1 MKIEP
6 RYLGKY
12 ELQERL
18 GRGGMGE
25 VWKAFDPQL
34 RRYVAIKVLNADL
47 REEPDFVAR
56 FTHEAQLVAS
66 LHHPNIV
73 QIHDFQFTETPD
85 DAGHTVPQTA
95 SIKGPPHPSTP
106 PSPLRSI
113 AYMVM
118 DYVEG
123 TTLADYIYSTSR
135 KGQFPSAWEFVH
147 LFTSIS
153 LAIDYAHRQGMVHR
167 DIKPANILLD
177 KRNTTR
183 NPMGEPILTDF
194 GIAKL
199 QGKATLAA
207 TYGLLGT
214 PLYISPEQAQG
225 HPSDRRSDLYSLGI
239 IAYEIIT
246 GIPPFRGDNPLSIMM
261 QHYSAMPTPPSAV
274 NPHVSSALS
283 AVILRS
289 IAKDPNARFSSA
301 SAMTIAMAEAF
312 NVPAPAELRLYAEPV
327 PVDSSAH
334 PDLPVAYSQPGS
346 LPNDSWAT
354 ARGATASQDALAQS
368 PPLISTPAMPQRTR
382 ERRLKGW
389 LIPVIIASI
398 VVLIGSGL
406 GAFYLLSQKSAP
418 TAPPVVGQVSF
429 SSSGQFVQDT
439 SQGIADKLSIDLHNI
454 SSPPAGKSYYAWFL
468 PDSNNPEGQPF
479 VLGKVTVDHGTIHYL
494 YPGNQQHDN
503 LLATTSR
510 FLITEEDAS
519 ITPIVPS
526 TDHSVWLY
534 YAAIPEIPAASD
546 HFSVLD
552 HLRHLLAE
560 DPKLALKNLH
570 GGLDIW
576 LLHNTRDVSQ
586 WAVNARDARQNRD
599 IHTIRQSVVDILYY
613 LDGRDCVQPDLQGI
627 PAGTPATPE
636 SATIATNAGAGLL
649 DHLCGQQQIPGY
661 LAHIDTH
668 LNGIMHAPGA
678 TPGQVKL
685 TAQITTEINQV
696 NSLLV
701 KMRQDAQQLVKM
713 SDAQLLQSSSQ
724 AILNDLAT
732 QAGSAYNGQ
741 NSSTGNQ
748 GQPGVQ
754 QIHDDIER
762 LGTLDV
768 IACQSSSGTS
778 NACV

>member
-1 MKIEP
+1 MRIEP

-73 QIHDFQFTETPD
+73 QIHDFQFTDTPD
-85 DAGHTVPQTA
+85 GN
-95 SIKGPPHPSTP
+95 SSM
-106 PSPLRSI
+106 

-135 KGQFPSAWEFVH
+135 KGLFPSAVEIIH

-199 QGKATLAA
+199 QGNATLAA
-207 TYGLLGT
+207 TYGWLGT
-214 PLYISPEQAQG
+214 PLYLSPEQAQG
-225 HPSDRRSDLYSLGI
+225 QPSDRRSDLYSLGI
-239 IAYEIIT
+239 IAYEMIT

-261 QHYSAMPTPPSAV
+261 QHYSAMPTPPTAI
-274 NPHVSSALS
+274 NPQVSPALS

-289 IAKDPNARFSSA
+289 IAKDPDARFSSA
-301 SAMTIAMAEAF
+301 STMTIAMAEAF
-312 NVPAPAELRLYAEPV
+312 NVPAPAELRLYAPAGSVEV
-327 PVDSSAH
+327 SARS
-334 PDLPVAYSQPGS
+334 DLPIASSQPGS
-346 LPNDSWAT
+346 LSSDGWAM
-354 ARGATASQDALAQS
+354 ARGMAASQDVLAQS
-368 PPLISTPAMPQRTR
+368 PPPVSTPAMPPRTR
-382 ERRLKGW
+382 GGQLKGW
-389 LIPVIIASI
+389 LIPIIIASI
-398 VVLIGSGL
+398 VVLIAAGF
-406 GAFYLLSQKSAP
+406 GAFYLRTQKSPA

-429 SSSGQFVQDT
+429 SSSGQFGQNT
-439 SQGIADKLSIDLHNI
+439 SQGIADKLTIDLHNI
-454 SSPPAGKSYYAWFL
+454 QSPPAGKSYYAWFL

-503 LLATTSR
+503 LLASNSR

-519 ITPIVPS
+519 TTPIVPS
-526 TDHSVWLY
+526 TDHSVWIY

-576 LLHNTRDVSQ
+576 LLRNTRDVSQ
-586 WAVNARDARQNRD
+586 WAVKARDAWQNRN

-627 PAGTPATPE
+627 PPGTPAAPE
-636 SATIATNAGAGLL
+636 SATITTDAGAGLL
-649 DHLCGQQQIPGY
+649 DLCGQQQVPGY
-661 LAHIDTH
+661 LVHIDAH
-668 LNGIMHAPGA
+668 LNGIVHAPGA
-678 TPGQVKL
+678 TPGQIKL
-685 TAQITTEINQV
+685 AAQINTENDQV
-696 NSLLV
+696 SSLLV
-701 KMRQDAQQLVKM
+701 KIRQDALQLVKM
-713 SDAQLLQSSSQ
+713 SDTQLLESSTQ

-732 QAGSAYNGQ
+732 QAGFAYNGQ
-741 NSSTGNQ
+741 NSSADNQ

-768 IACQSSSGTS
+768 VACQSASGTS

>member
-6 RYLGKY
+6 QYLGKY

-73 QIHDFQFTETPD
+73 QIHDFQFTETPEN
-85 DAGHTVPQTA
+85 AGHTVPQTA
-95 SIKGPPHPSTP
+95 SNKGSPHPSTP
-106 PSPLRSI
+106 RSPLQSI

-135 KGQFPSAWEFVH
+135 KGQFPSAVEIVH

-183 NPMGEPILTDF
+183 NPMGEPVLTDF

-207 TYGLLGT
+207 TYGWLGT
-214 PLYISPEQAQG
+214 PLYLSPEQAQG

-239 IAYEIIT
+239 IVYEMIT

-261 QHYSAMPTPPSAV
+261 QHYSAMPTPPTAI
-274 NPHVSSALS
+274 NPHVPPALS

-289 IAKDPNARFSSA
+289 IAKDPGARFSSA

-312 NVPAPAELRLYAEPV
+312 NVPAPVELRLYTAPV
-327 PVDSSAH
+327 PVDIPAH
-334 PDLPVAYSQPGS
+334 SDLPAASSQPGS

-354 ARGATASQDALAQS
+354 VRGTTASQDAPAQS

-382 ERRLKGW
+382 GRQRTGW
-389 LIPVIIASI
+389 LIPIIIASI
-398 VVLIGSGL
+398 VVLIGAGL
-406 GAFYLLSQKSAP
+406 GAFYLLSQKSTA

-429 SSSGQFVQDT
+429 SSSRQFAQNT
-439 SQGIADKLSIDLHNI
+439 SQGIADELTINLHNI
-454 SSPPAGKSYYAWFL
+454 SPAPAGKSYYAWL
-468 PDSNNPEGQPF
+468 LGDSNNSEAQPIA
-479 VLGKVTVDHGTIHYL
+479 LGKVTVDHGTIHYL
-494 YPGNQQHDN
+494 YAGDQQHHN
-503 LLATTSR
+503 LLANTSR

-519 ITPIVPS
+519 TTPIFPS

-534 YAAIPEIPAASD
+534 YAAISQVPAASD

-560 DPKLALKNLH
+560 DPKLALKGLH

-576 LLHNTRDVSQ
+576 LLRNTRDVSQ
-586 WAVNARDARQNRD
+586 WAVNARDARQNKA

-627 PAGTPATPE
+627 PPGTPSTPE
-636 SATIATNAGAGLL
+636 SATISTDASAGLL
-649 DHLCGQQQIPGY
+649 DLCGQQQVPGY
-661 LAHIDTH
+661 LVHIDTH
-668 LNGIMHAPGA
+668 LNGIVHAPGA
-678 TPGQVKL
+678 TPGQIKL
-685 TAQITTEINQV
+685 AAQINTKINQV
-696 NSLLV
+696 NSLLE
-701 KMRQDAQQLVKM
+701 KIRQDAQQLVKM
-713 SDAQLLQSSSQ
+713 TDAQLLQSSSQ

-741 NSSTGNQ
+741 NNSAGNQ

-768 IACQSSSGTS
+768 VACQSASGTS

>member
-73 QIHDFQFTETPD
+73 QIHDFQFTDTPD
-85 DAGHTVPQTA
+85 GN
-95 SIKGPPHPSTP
+95 SSM
-106 PSPLRSI
+106 

-123 TTLADYIYSTSR
+123 TTLADYIYSTSL
-135 KGQFPSAWEFVH
+135 KGQFPSAVEIVH

-225 HPSDRRSDLYSLGI
+225 QPSDRHSDLYSLGI
-239 IAYEIIT
+239 IAYEMIT
-246 GIPPFRGDNPLSIMM
+246 GIPPFRGDNALSIMM
-261 QHYSAMPTPPSAV
+261 QHYSAMPTPPSAI
-274 NPHVSSALS
+274 NPHVSPALS

-312 NVPAPAELRLYAEPV
+312 NVPAPAELRLYVPAGPAEI
-327 PVDSSAH
+327 SA
-334 PDLPVAYSQPGS
+334 PSDLPVTSSQPRS
-346 LPNDSWAT
+346 LPGDGRAM
-354 ARGATASQDALAQS
+354 ARGMTASQDALAQS

-389 LIPVIIASI
+389 LILIIIASI
-398 VVLIGSGL
+398 VMVIAAGS
-406 GAFYLLSQKSAP
+406 GAFYLLSQKSAAP
-418 TAPPVVGQVSF
+418 APPVVGQVSF
-429 SSSGQFVQDT
+429 SSSRQFVQNT
-439 SQGIADKLSIDLHNI
+439 SQGIADKLTINLHNI
-454 SSPPAGKSYYAWFL
+454 SPPPAGKSYYAWL
-468 PDSNNPEGQPF
+468 LTDSNNPEDPQIA
-479 VLGKVTVDHGTIHYL
+479 LGKVTVDHGTIHYL
-494 YPGNQQHDN
+494 FPGDQLHDN
-503 LLATTSR
+503 LLALTSR

-519 ITPIVPS
+519 TTPIFPS
-526 TDHSVWLY
+526 PDHSVWLY
-534 YAAIPEIPAASD
+534 YAAIPQIPSGRD

-576 LLHNTRDVSQ
+576 LLLNTRDVSQ
-586 WAVNARDARQNRD
+586 SAVNARDAWQNKA
-599 IHTIRQSVVDILYY
+599 IHTIRQSVIDILYY

-627 PAGTPATPE
+627 APGTPAAPE
-636 SATIATNAGAGLL
+636 SATITAAASVGLL
-649 DHLCGQQQIPGY
+649 DLCGQQQVPGY
-661 LAHIDTH
+661 LKHIDTH
-668 LNGIMHAPGA
+668 LNGIVQAPGA
-678 TPGQVKL
+678 TPGQIKL
-685 TAQITTEINQV
+685 AAQITTEINQV

-701 KMRQDAQQLVKM
+701 KMRRDGQQLVKM
-713 SDAQLLQSSSQ
+713 NDAQLLQASTR
-724 AILNDLAT
+724 AMLNDLAT
-732 QAGSAYNGQ
+732 QAGSAYNG
-741 NSSTGNQ
+741 Q

-768 IACQSSSGTS
+768 IACQSANGTS

>member
-1 MKIEP
+1 MRIEP

-73 QIHDFQFTETPD
+73 QIHDFQFTDTPD
-85 DAGHTVPQTA
+85 G
-95 SIKGPPHPSTP
+95 SS
-106 PSPLRSI
+106 SM

-135 KGQFPSAWEFVH
+135 KGQFPSAVEIVQ

-153 LAIDYAHRQGMVHR
+153 LAIDHAHRQGMVHR

-199 QGKATLAA
+199 QGNATLAA
-207 TYGLLGT
+207 THGWLGT
-214 PLYISPEQAQG
+214 PLYLSPEQAQG
-225 HPSDRRSDLYSLGI
+225 KPSDRRSDLYSLGI
-239 IAYEIIT
+239 IVYEMIT
-246 GIPPFRGDNPLSIMM
+246 GVPPFRGDNALSIMM
-261 QHYSAMPTPPSAV
+261 QHYSAMPTPPTAI
-274 NPHVSSALS
+274 NPQISPNLS

-289 IAKDPNARFSSA
+289 IAKDPKARFSSA

-312 NVPAPAELRLYAEPV
+312 NVPAPAELRLYAPA
-327 PVDSSAH
+327 SSVEISART
-334 PDLPVAYSQPGS
+334 DLPTASSQYGGS
-346 LPNDSWAT
+346 ASDGWAM
-354 ARGATASQDALAQS
+354 ARSMAASQDVLAQS
-368 PPLISTPAMPQRTR
+368 PPPVLTPAMPQHTR
-382 ERRLKGW
+382 GRRPKGW
-389 LIPVIIASI
+389 LILIIIASI
-398 VVLIGSGL
+398 IVLIGAGSGV
-406 GAFYLLSQKSAP
+406 FYLRTQKSPA
-418 TAPPVVGQVSF
+418 AAAPVVGQVSF
-429 SSSGQFVQDT
+429 SSSQQFGQNT
-439 SQGIADKLSIDLHNI
+439 SQGITDELTIDLHNI

-468 PDSNNPEGQPF
+468 PDSNNPEGPPF
-479 VLGKVTVDHGTIHYL
+479 VLGKVTVDHGTIHYP

-503 LLATTSR
+503 LLASNSR

-519 ITPIVPS
+519 TTPIVPS

-560 DPKLALKNLH
+560 DPKLALKKLH

-576 LLHNTRDVSQ
+576 LLRNTRDVSQ
-586 WAVNARDARQNRD
+586 WAVNAQHAWQNKA

-627 PAGTPATPE
+627 PPGAPADPE
-636 SATIATNAGAGLL
+636 SATITTDAGAGLL
-649 DHLCGQQQIPGY
+649 DLCGQQQVPGY
-661 LAHIDTH
+661 LVHIDTH
-668 LNGIMHAPGA
+668 LNGITHAPGA
-678 TPGQVKL
+678 TPGQAKL
-685 TAQITTEINQV
+685 AVQINTEINQV

-724 AILNDLAT
+724 AILNDMAT
-732 QAGSAYNGQ
+732 QAGDAYNGQ
-741 NSSTGNQ
+741 NSSAGNQ

-768 IACQSSSGTS
+768 IACQSASGTS
-778 NACV
+778 NVCI

>member
-1 MKIEP
+1 MRIEP

-56 FTHEAQLVAS
+56 FTQEAQLVAS

-73 QIHDFQFTETPD
+73 QIHDFQFTDTPD
-85 DAGHTVPQTA
+85 GN
-95 SIKGPPHPSTP
+95 SSM
-106 PSPLRSI
+106 

-135 KGQFPSAWEFVH
+135 KGQFPSAVEIIH

-199 QGKATLAA
+199 QGNATLAA
-207 TYGLLGT
+207 THGWLGT
-214 PLYISPEQAQG
+214 PLYLSPEQAQG
-225 HPSDRRSDLYSLGI
+225 LPSDRRSDLYSLGI
-239 IAYEIIT
+239 IAYEMIT
-246 GIPPFRGDNPLSIMM
+246 GIPPFRGDNALSIMM
-261 QHYSAMPTPPSAV
+261 QHYSAMPTPPAAV
-274 NPHVSSALS
+274 NPHVSPALS

-289 IAKDPNARFSSA
+289 IAKDPDARFSSA

-312 NVPAPAELRLYAEPV
+312 NVPAPAELRLYAAPTGSVEI
-327 PVDSSAH
+327 SARS
-334 PDLPVAYSQPGS
+334 DLPVASSQPGS
-346 LPNDSWAT
+346 LSSDGWAM
-354 ARGATASQDALAQS
+354 ARGMPASQDVLAQS
-368 PPLISTPAMPQRTR
+368 PPPVSTPMLPQYTR
-382 ERRLKGW
+382 GGRPKRW
-389 LIPVIIASI
+389 LAPIIIASI
-398 VVLIGSGL
+398 VVLIAAGF
-406 GAFYLLSQKSAP
+406 GAFYLRSQKSAAP
-418 TAPPVVGQVSF
+418 APPVVGLVSF
-429 SSSGQFVQDT
+429 SSSEQFVQNT
-439 SQGIADKLSIDLHNI
+439 SQGIADKLTIDLHNI
-454 SSPPAGKSYYAWFL
+454 QSPPAGKSYYAWFL
-468 PDSNNPEGQPF
+468 PDSNNPEGPIF
-479 VLGKVTVDHGTIHYL
+479 VLGKVTVDHGTIHYP
-494 YPGNQQHDN
+494 YAGNQRHDN
-503 LLATTSR
+503 LLSSNSR

-526 TDHSVWLY
+526 TDHSVWIY
-534 YAAIPEIPAASD
+534 YAAIPEIPSAKD

-576 LLHNTRDVSQ
+576 LLRNTRDVSR
-586 WAVNARDARQNRD
+586 WASNAQVAWQNKA

-627 PAGTPATPE
+627 PPGTPAAPE
-636 SATIATNAGAGLL
+636 SATITTDAGAGLL
-649 DHLCGQQQIPGY
+649 DLCGQQQVPGY
-661 LAHIDTH
+661 LKHIDTH
-668 LNGIMHAPGA
+668 LSGIVQAPGA
-678 TPGQVKL
+678 TPGQIKL
-685 TAQITTEINQV
+685 AAQITTEINQV
-696 NSLLV
+696 NSLLD

-741 NSSTGNQ
+741 NSSAGNQ

-754 QIHDDIER
+754 QIHDNIER
-762 LGTLDV
+762 LGTLNV
-768 IACQSSSGTS
+768 IACQSASGTS
-778 NACV
+778 NVCV

>member
-1 MKIEP
+1 MRIEP

-73 QIHDFQFTETPD
+73 QIHDFQFTGTD
-85 DAGHTVPQTA
+85 DAGDH
-95 SIKGPPHPSTP
+95 KGPLNPSTP
-106 PSPLRSI
+106 RSPLRSM

-123 TTLADYIYSTSR
+123 TTLADCIYSTSR
-135 KGQFPSAWEFVH
+135 KGQFPSAVEIVQ

-153 LAIDYAHRQGMVHR
+153 LAIDHAHRQGMVHR

-207 TYGLLGT
+207 TYGWLGT
-214 PLYISPEQAQG
+214 PLYLSPEQAQG
-225 HPSDRRSDLYSLGI
+225 QPSDRRSDLYSLGI
-239 IAYEIIT
+239 IVYEMIT
-246 GIPPFRGDNPLSIMM
+246 GVPPFRGDNPLSIMM
-261 QHYSAMPTPPSAV
+261 QHYSAMPTPPTAI
-274 NPHVSSALS
+274 NPHVSPALS

-289 IAKDPNARFSSA
+289 IAKDPDARFSSA

-312 NVPAPAELRLYAEPV
+312 NVPAPAELRLYAPAGSVEI
-327 PVDSSAH
+327 SARS
-334 PDLPVAYSQPGS
+334 DLPVASSQPGS
-346 LPNDSWAT
+346 SASDGWAM
-354 ARGATASQDALAQS
+354 ARSIPASQDILAQS
-368 PPLISTPAMPQRTR
+368 PPPVSTPMMPSRAR
-382 ERRLKGW
+382 EGRPKGW
-389 LIPVIIASI
+389 LIPIIIASI
-398 VVLIGSGL
+398 IVLIAAGF
-406 GAFYLLSQKSAP
+406 GAFYLRTQKSPAA
-418 TAPPVVGQVSF
+418 APPVVGQVSF
-429 SSSGQFVQDT
+429 SSSGQFVQNT
-439 SQGIADKLSIDLHNI
+439 SQGIADKLTIDLHNI
-454 SSPPAGKSYYAWFL
+454 QSPPAGKSYYAWFL
-468 PDSNNPEGQPF
+468 PDSNNPEGPQF

-494 YPGNQQHDN
+494 YAGDQPHDN
-503 LLATTSR
+503 LLAHNSR
-510 FLITEEDAS
+510 FLITEEDANT
-519 ITPIVPS
+519 TPIVPS

-534 YAAIPEIPAASD
+534 YAAIPQIPSAKD

-586 WAVNARDARQNRD
+586 WAVNAQVAWQNKA
-599 IHTIRQSVVDILYY
+599 IHTIRQRVVDILYY

-627 PAGTPATPE
+627 PPGTPAAPE
-636 SATIATNAGAGLL
+636 SATITTAASVGLL
-649 DHLCGQQQIPGY
+649 GQCGQQQVPGY
-661 LAHIDTH
+661 LKHIDTH
-668 LNGIMHAPGA
+668 LNGLVQAPGA
-678 TPGQVKL
+678 TPGQIKL
-685 TAQITTEINQV
+685 AAQITTEINQV

-701 KMRQDAQQLVKM
+701 KMRQDGQQLVKM
-713 SDAQLLQSSSQ
+713 SDAQLLQASTQ

-732 QAGSAYNGQ
+732 QAGFAYNGQ
-741 NSSTGNQ
+741 NSSAGSQ

-768 IACQSSSGTS
+768 IACQSASGTS
-778 NACV
+778 NVCV

>member
-73 QIHDFQFTETPD
+73 QIHDFQFTDTPD
-85 DAGHTVPQTA
+85 GN
-95 SIKGPPHPSTP
+95 SSM
-106 PSPLRSI
+106 

-135 KGQFPSAWEFVH
+135 KEQFPSAGEIVH

-214 PLYISPEQAQG
+214 PLYLSPEQAQG
-225 HPSDRRSDLYSLGI
+225 QPSDRRSDLYSLGI
-239 IAYEIIT
+239 IVYEIIT
-246 GIPPFRGDNPLSIMM
+246 GVPPFRGDNPLSIMM
-261 QHYSAMPTPPSAV
+261 QHYSAMPTPPTAI
-274 NPHVSSALS
+274 NPKVSPALS

-289 IAKDPNARFSSA
+289 IAKDPDARFSSA

-312 NVPAPAELRLYAEPV
+312 NMPAPADLRLYAAPV
-327 PVDSSAH
+327 PVDIPARS
-334 PDLPVAYSQPGS
+334 DLPAAYSQPGS
-346 LPNDSWAT
+346 LPNDSWAKVSS
-354 ARGATASQDALAQS
+354 ATASRDSLPQTL
-368 PPLISTPAMPQRTR
+368 PPVSAPMTPPPIRGGR
-382 ERRLKGW
+382 PKGW
-389 LIPVIIASI
+389 LKPIIIILSI

-406 GAFYLLSQKSAP
+406 GAFYLLSQKSTTTTA
-418 TAPPVVGQVSF
+418 APPVVGQVSF
-429 SSSGQFVQDT
+429 SSSGQFVQNT
-439 SQGIADKLSIDLHNI
+439 SQGIADKLTIDLHNT
-454 SSPPAGKSYYAWFL
+454 SSPPAGKSYYAWL
-468 PDSNNPEGQPF
+468 LGDSNNSEAQP
-479 VLGKVTVDHGTIHYL
+479 VPLGKVTADHGTIHYL
-494 YPGNQQHDN
+494 YAGDQRHDN

-510 FLITEEDAS
+510 FLITEEDAGT
-519 ITPIVPS
+519 TPIFPS
-526 TDHSVWLY
+526 TDHNVWIY
-534 YAAIPEIPAASD
+534 YAAIPQVPAASD
-546 HFSVLD
+546 RFSMLD

-560 DPKLALKNLH
+560 DPKLALRGLH

-576 LLHNTRDVSQ
+576 LLQNTRDVSQ
-586 WAVNARDARQNRD
+586 WAATARDAWQNKA
-599 IHTIRQSVVDILYY
+599 IHTIRQSVADILYY

-627 PAGTPATPE
+627 PPGTPAAPE
-636 SATIATNAGAGLL
+636 SATITAAASVGLL
-649 DHLCGQQQIPGY
+649 DLCGQQQVPGY
-661 LAHIDTH
+661 LKHIDTH
-668 LNGIMHAPGA
+668 LNGIVQAPGA
-678 TPGQVKL
+678 TPGQIKL
-685 TAQITTEINQV
+685 AAQITTEINQV

-701 KMRQDAQQLVKM
+701 KMRQDGQQLVKM
-713 SDAQLLQSSSQ
+713 SDAQLLQASTR

-732 QAGSAYNGQ
+732 QAGSAYSG
-741 NSSTGNQ
+741 Q

-768 IACQSSSGTS
+768 IACQSASGTS